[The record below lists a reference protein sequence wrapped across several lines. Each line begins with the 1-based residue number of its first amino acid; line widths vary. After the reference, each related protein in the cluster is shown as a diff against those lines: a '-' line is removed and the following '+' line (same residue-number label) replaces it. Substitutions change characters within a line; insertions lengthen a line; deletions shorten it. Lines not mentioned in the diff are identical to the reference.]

1 MALTAYSKYRLLITR
16 TSSTGAGSPAYIT
29 VNDFDL
35 WTTADHSG
43 TRLGATAGATFSSSG
58 QYASQAPEL
67 AFDGNES
74 TLWESD
80 NAAATSR
87 WVRIDLPS
95 AVVVR
100 SFYINSTTYSNEIP
114 RDFKLQ
120 GSNDGTTWVD
130 LFDVT
135 DWVTSAT
142 VRAGQY
148 FAISLSLSGTSI
160 LDTGLGAARVLIHKW
175 STGEFVASVTP
186 NTSTGAW
193 SYRMPEPVDVL
204 VTHIG
209 PSGYRP
215 ISDGPITPYSE

>member
-16 TSSTGAGSPAYIT
+16 ASRIDMEGLKYVA

-35 WTTADHSG
+35 WTTVDRSD
-43 TRLGATAGATFSSSG
+43 TRLGATAGATFSASG

-67 AFDGNES
+67 AFDGDAS
-74 TLWESD
+74 TFWESD

-95 AVVVR
+95 AVIVR
-100 SFYINSTTYSNEIP
+100 SFYINSTAYPNEIP

-130 LFDVT
+130 LSAVT
-135 DWVTSAT
+135 DWVTAPT

-148 FAISLSLSGTSI
+148 FQTNFALSGTSV
-160 LDTGLGAARVLIHKW
+160 LDTGAGTARVLIHKW
-175 STGEFVASVTP
+175 ATGEFVASVAP

-193 SYRMPEPVDVL
+193 SYRMTEPVDVL

-215 ISDGPITPYSE
+215 ISDGPITPYSG